1 MAIILSKEI
10 YNLIVNQKIE
20 NEQVIAEIYANFDN
34 YTMDEKFNALDIID
48 NLNIAN
54 EEFQKYIVIYNAR
67 ADNAKQSEEYIVLFG
82 DTIQSIAQKV
92 TGNYE
97 NWKKIMV
104 FNKLSD
110 IDIEPGTIIL
120 IPEDIND

>member
-1 MAIILSKEI
+1 MAIILTKEI
-10 YNLIVNQKIE
+10 YNLVVNQKIE
-20 NEQVIAEIYANFDN
+20 NEQVIADIYANFDN
-34 YTMDEKFNALDIID
+34 YTMEEKYNALDIID

-54 EEFQKYIVIYNAR
+54 EELQKYIVVYN
-67 ADNAKQSEEYIVLFG
+67 NKVENLKQSEEYIVLYG

-110 IDIEPGTIIL
+110 PDIEPGTTIL

>member
-1 MAIILSKEI
+1 MAIILNKEV
-10 YNLIVNQKIE
+10 YNLIVSQKIE
-20 NEQVIAEIYANFDN
+20 NEQVIADIYANFDN
-34 YTMDEKFNALDIID
+34 YTMDEKFSALEIID

-54 EEFQKYIVIYNAR
+54 EEFQKYIVIYNAK
-67 ADNAKQSEEYIVLFG
+67 ADNAKQSEEYIVVYG

-104 FNKLSD
+104 FNKISD
-110 IDIEPGTIIL
+110 INIEPGTVIL

>member
-1 MAIILSKEI
+1 MTIILNKEI

>member
-20 NEQVIAEIYANFDN
+20 NEQVIADIYANFDN
-34 YTMDEKFNALDIID
+34 YTMDEKFSALEIID

-54 EEFQKYIVIYNAR
+54 EEFQKYIVIYNAK
-67 ADNAKQSEEYIVLFG
+67 ADNSRQSEEYIVLYG

-104 FNKLSD
+104 FNNLSD
-110 IDIEPGTIIL
+110 VDIEPGTIIL